1 MTGYDCFFI
10 GGPHHNSTMHVRSNA
25 KPSSSWGSLVPE
37 LSRSG
42 GPGPAFV
49 SYGIYTHEATI
60 EGYDHGIAASGIE
73 ARPLAIYV
81 WRGDDKQTE
90 RP

>member
-25 KPSSSWGSLVPE
+25 KPSSSWGSLVPDP
-37 LSRSG
+37 SNRG
-42 GPGPAFV
+42 MGPAFV
-49 SYGIYTHEATI
+49 TYGIYTHEATI
-60 EGYDHGIAASGIE
+60 EGYDHGIAAPGIE

-81 WRGDDKQTE
+81 WRGDGKQTE